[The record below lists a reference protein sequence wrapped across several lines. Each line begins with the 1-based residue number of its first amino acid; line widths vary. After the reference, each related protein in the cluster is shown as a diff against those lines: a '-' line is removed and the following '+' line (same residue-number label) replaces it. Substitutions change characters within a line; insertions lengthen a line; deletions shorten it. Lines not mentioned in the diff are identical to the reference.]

1 MSPHPS
7 LYQNTPTG
15 SFYNRVSTSSVPT
28 LNPDA
33 PLERRRKEAPEGPQ
47 AGVGDKKGKKK
58 AVAKSRSPVPAH
70 DTGKGTAEIAPDS
83 SAGAHPD
90 ITTDD
95 SKVDADSGPHK
106 PPQEPASQHWQS
118 QEDDGPTGEGSSHQE
133 GNSRGG
139 RTGGNTSPQ
148 YGLGGEDEFQN
159 VWGR

>member
-58 AVAKSRSPVPAH
+58 AVAGPAH
-70 DTGKGTAEIAPDS
+70 DTGKGTAGIAPNS
-83 SAGAHPD
+83 STGAHTD
-90 ITTDD
+90 TTTDD
-95 SKVDADSGPHK
+95 SEVDADRGPKK
-106 PPQEPASQHWQS
+106 PSQEPASQRWQS
-118 QEDDGPTGEGSSHQE
+118 QEDDGPTGEGSSRQE
-133 GNSRGG
+133 GDSRGG